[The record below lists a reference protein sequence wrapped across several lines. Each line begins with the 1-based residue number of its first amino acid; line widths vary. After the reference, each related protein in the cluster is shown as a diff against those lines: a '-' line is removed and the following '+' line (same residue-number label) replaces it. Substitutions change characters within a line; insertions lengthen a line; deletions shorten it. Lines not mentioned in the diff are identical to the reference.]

1 MPRLRDRGGQV
12 VRMIRQSPQAGHR
25 AVLWDPS
32 AGRIDLAP
40 NERFDAVVHLAGE
53 NLASGRWTAARKQ
66 RLRSSRLEST
76 RALSE
81 ALARLT
87 RLPQVLLA
95 ASAVGYYGNR
105 ADHVLTEASP
115 PGTGFLA
122 ELCQA
127 WEAAT
132 APAGQ
137 AGIRVVHLR
146 FGIILSSEGGAL
158 SRMLRP
164 FRWGVGGKLGSGRQ
178 FWSWIAL
185 EDAIQAILH
194 ALVREDVSGPLNV
207 VSPQPVT
214 NDEFTRT
221 LGRVLH
227 RPTWF
232 AVPAAVLRMALGE
245 MADEALLS
253 SARVHPERLVASG
266 FQFKQP
272 ELEAALRRCLG

>member
-12 VRMIRQSPQAGHR
+12 VRMIRQSPQPGHR

-87 RLPQVLLA
+87 HLPQVLLS

-105 ADHVLTEASP
+105 ADHVLMEASP

-158 SRMLRP
+158 SRMLPP